1 MKTKELLKQLII
13 TFQDSLPTDVLPREL
28 SLPIDSKKII
38 TVPGVR
44 RCGKSSLLLLVINQL
59 LNKEI
64 TKEHILFLYFDDE
77 RLQFNA
83 NNLDEIL
90 QAYRELYPN
99 IPLRDVY
106 MFFDEIQMADDWQP
120 FIRRVYEQEC
130 KNIFIT
136 GSNSRMLSSE
146 LSTSLRGRTLQYEE
160 FPLSFKEYCQF
171 TKIDTNYYVAANQAK
186 IINAFKEYLKFG
198 GFPEIVLSQEIYK
211 ERILQEYFF
220 VMLYKDLIE
229 RYEIKNPAPVRYF
242 IKRIM
247 ANLTKPTS
255 INRIYNELKSQGV
268 SIGKNTLYDLIE
280 QTEAIY
286 LFFSLT
292 KYSLS
297 LIKENS
303 GDKKYYCIDTGLRHI
318 LLNSQSEDNGKLLEN
333 AVFLHLRRTLLPQE
347 SIHYYKEK
355 KECDFLITDQ
365 MQVTQL
371 IQVSWDIHDQETRQ
385 REIDGLLEASAA
397 TGCQNLIIITFD
409 EEGEIIEQGQQ
420 IQIIPLWKWTIR

>member
-171 TKIDTNYYVAANQAK
+171 TKIDTNPLA
-186 IINAFKEYLKFG
+186 
-198 GFPEIVLSQEIYK
+198 
-211 ERILQEYFF
+211 
-220 VMLYKDLIE
+220 
-229 RYEIKNPAPVRYF
+229 
-242 IKRIM
+242 
-247 ANLTKPTS
+247 
-255 INRIYNELKSQGV
+255 EL
-268 SIGKNTLYDLIE
+268 N
-280 QTEAIY
+280 
-286 LFFSLT
+286 
-292 KYSLS
+292 
-297 LIKENS
+297 
-303 GDKKYYCIDTGLRHI
+303 
-318 LLNSQSEDNGKLLEN
+318 
-333 AVFLHLRRTLLPQE
+333 
-347 SIHYYKEK
+347 
-355 KECDFLITDQ
+355 
-365 MQVTQL
+365 
-371 IQVSWDIHDQETRQ
+371 
-385 REIDGLLEASAA
+385 
-397 TGCQNLIIITFD
+397 
-409 EEGEIIEQGQQ
+409 
-420 IQIIPLWKWTIR
+420 

>member
-171 TKIDTNYYVAANQAK
+171 IKIDTNYYVAANQAK

-280 QTEAIY
+280 QTETIY

-385 REIDGLLEASAA
+385 REIDGLLEASAV

-409 EEGEIIEQGQQ
+409 EEGEIIEQEQQ